1 MPRSPLLCAV
11 QLAGAPP
18 GCKIVPTTAE
28 SDTVATGE
36 AGDHARVA
44 ALLEETCRPKL
55 LPLIAEKALPVE
67 ELTEGRIEMQGR
79 PVRFRSMA
87 ETVAHGIGID
97 PAAQS
102 AAARILMRWLK
113 QDIGPD
119 MPPVPLRVGQQQIV
133 VRAKALAQDVRI
145 LIPEELP
152 TTLSAAEVEV
162 FFS

>member
-11 QLAGAPP
+11 QLVLAPP

-44 ALLEETCRPKL
+44 ALLEETYRPKL

-87 ETVAHGIGID
+87 ETVAHGID

-102 AAARILMRWLK
+102 AAARVLMRWLK

-119 MPPVPLRVGQQQIV
+119 MPLVHLRVGQQQIV
-133 VRAKALAQDVRI
+133 ERAKALAQDARI
-145 LIPEELP
+145 LIPDEL
-152 TTLSAAEVEV
+152 TTALSAAEVEV
-162 FFS
+162 FFN